1 MHAKTKIF
9 AFRRQ
14 RVKDH
19 SFAKSQLNISDFFE
33 ICGILIVF
41 KWWWNTWIFFA
52 NKKTF
57 RNGPISLRNFINV
70 FNWVRRYFNL
80 SNTQQKS
87 QRCFNVLFR
96 LIRRRN
102 VRQRQINV
110 ETTPCISTLEFTTSS
125 NVESM
130 LCISTWC

>member
-1 MHAKTKIF
+1 MA
-9 AFRRQ
+9 
-14 RVKDH
+14 VEYM
-19 SFAKSQLNISDFFE
+19 N
-33 ICGILIVF
+33 
-41 KWWWNTWIFFA
+41 FFA

-80 SNTQQKS
+80 SNAQQKS

-130 LCISTWC
+130 LCIST

>member
-1 MHAKTKIF
+1 MRKRKFSFSAGNVLRTTGLQKVNWIF
-9 AFRRQ
+9 LIFL
-14 RVKDH
+14 
-19 SFAKSQLNISDFFE
+19 KSVVYWLFSNGGRIHEF
-33 ICGILIVF
+33 
-41 KWWWNTWIFFA
+41 FFA

-70 FNWVRRYFNL
+70 FNWVRRHFNL
-80 SNTQQKS
+80 SNTQQRF
-87 QRCFNVLFR
+87 QCRFNVLFW

-110 ETTPCISTLEFTTSS
+110 ETTLCISTLEFTTL
-125 NVESM
+125 NNMESM